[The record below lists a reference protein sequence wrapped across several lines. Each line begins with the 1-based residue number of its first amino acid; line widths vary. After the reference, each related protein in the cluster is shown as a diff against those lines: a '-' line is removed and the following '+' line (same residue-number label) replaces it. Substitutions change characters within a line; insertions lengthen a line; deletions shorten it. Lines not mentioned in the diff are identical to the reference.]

1 VSSEIE
7 KVPPNF
13 WILVAV
19 LTVLLVPITILWVFL
34 QSGQCLLALG
44 ITSGTTFFM
53 PITYILLL
61 VFLAFKKFGF
71 LKRHINSLT
80 MTYLYALTVAM
91 MSMNPP
97 ACADLVYHP
106 PAYWYTLAVNPKAP
120 DYVPPWFGP
129 SVDTAK
135 LLIRGGVPI
144 SWIEWIPPIL
154 WWWLLYAICGLL
166 MIGIASV
173 LRYDWI
179 DVERIPYPHTTP
191 AHLIITL
198 LEPEKFGHISKEAF
212 AIGSIIGF
220 LFVTVMFM
228 IINFPWFPDIY
239 GWRVNTCSS
248 GLTYVTP
255 GSPLAPIVAFIGVNK
270 NPLFVAIA
278 YLVPLTTLFNAWFF
292 YLVFAIL
299 IQVAYYFG
307 YYTGVP
313 EVGGCGRAYA
323 CPERSILFLPPFQL
337 QVFESL
343 GLCSGIFVSYLFIRR
358 KYILETLKAA
368 LGMKNSLSNVEKNEP
383 IKYRYAWMLIMVSS
397 ILLFIF
403 LSICGVGPLP
413 AITLMFV
420 LVMYHLVWAR
430 TWGLSGFYAPS
441 GFYAAPGYFRW
452 IWPVDPVP
460 MTKEWSITMGFAID
474 EFTNAPYDGFGTLL
488 YGSFAAFA
496 EARKTGADLRY
507 IFKILIIMAI
517 VVPLL
522 ALLTYIAALH
532 TWGYA
537 GSPLLRGTYH
547 DLLTWFSP
555 EFVSSMPALGEWRP
569 TALAGFITAM
579 VLMYLHSRFIWFPFE
594 PVGFLVGISNWNL
607 QQGIWL
613 SAAIAWILKVL
624 TLKIGGSR
632 AYENYGVPTAC
643 GVMIGYSI
651 GVLAVGI
658 VGIYRFFFPF

>member
-1 VSSEIE
+1 MSSEIE

-13 WILVAV
+13 WILVTV
-19 LTVLLVPITILWVFL
+19 LTVLLVPITMLWTLL
-34 QSGQCLLALG
+34 QRGQCLLSLG
-44 ITSGTTFFM
+44 GLGNITLFM
-53 PITYILLL
+53 PITHVLLIA
-61 VFLAFKKFGF
+61 FLITRKFGF
-71 LKRHINSLT
+71 FKQLINTST
-80 MTYLYALTVAM
+80 MTYLYALVVAFI
-91 MSMNPP
+91 SMNP
-97 ACADLVYHP
+97 AAFADIVYLP
-106 PAYWYTLAVNPKAP
+106 PAYWYSLAVNPKAP
-120 DYVPPWFGP
+120 DYVPQWFGP

-135 LLIRGGVPI
+135 LLIRGGVSI

-179 DVERIPYPHTTP
+179 DVERIPYPHTTS

-198 LEPEKFGHISKEAF
+198 LEPEKFGRISKEAF
-212 AIGSIIGF
+212 AIGSTIGF

-239 GWRVNTCSS
+239 GWRVNTCPS

-270 NPLFVAIA
+270 NPLLVAIA
-278 YLVPLTTLFNAWFF
+278 YLAPLTTLFNMWFF
-292 YLVFAIL
+292 YVVFAIL

-313 EVGGCGRAYA
+313 EAGGCGRCYA
-323 CPERSILFLPPFQL
+323 CPERSIFFLPPFQL

-452 IWPVDPVP
+452 IWPVDPEP
-460 MTKEWSITMGFAID
+460 MTREWSVTMNFAIV
-474 EFTNAPYDGFGTLL
+474 EFANAAYDGFGTLL
-488 YGSFAAFA
+488 CGSFAAFA

-522 ALLTYIAALH
+522 VLLTYIAVLH

-537 GSPLLRGTYH
+537 GCPPLGGSYWEPVGRFTAATVSP
-547 DLLTWFSP
+547 
-555 EFVSSMPALGEWRP
+555 MPAIGEWRP

-594 PVGFLVGISNWNL
+594 PVGFLLGISNWSVML
-607 QQGIWL
+607 ALWI
-613 SAAIAWILKVL
+613 SAAIAWVLKVL